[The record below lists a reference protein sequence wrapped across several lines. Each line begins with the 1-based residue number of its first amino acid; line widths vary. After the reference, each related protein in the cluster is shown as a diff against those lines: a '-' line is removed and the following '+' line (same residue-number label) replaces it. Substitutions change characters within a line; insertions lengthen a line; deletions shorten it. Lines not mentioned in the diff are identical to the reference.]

1 MTSLK
6 PMSPVEHIAVGNVEA
21 VGGWLIISEIL
32 VWGQW
37 YLFLFS
43 LGLAG
48 QVGQEDSHLPKYS
61 TLPL

>member
-1 MTSLK
+1 
-6 PMSPVEHIAVGNVEA
+6 MSPVEHIAVGNVEA
-21 VGGWLIISEIL
+21 VGGVVNNFRDLI
-32 VWGQW
+32 WGQW

-61 TLPL
+61 ARPL